1 MQNTY
6 GIFINFNSSSASRI
20 SYLKVALAIQNI
32 SIFKNRSSL
41 LSSLIGNKY
50 FSGDIYFVGSPN
62 LNYFLAF
69 LKEVILKP
77 LDSSLFPIFF
87 KIRGNLLNH
96 SFVKVFLSAF
106 NFQFRLIN
114 FYILKI
120 IYTVSIRIFKNLNF
134 LNKKLIFLLNKNSNA
149 NISPSIKKS

>member
-20 SYLKVALAIQNI
+20 GYLKVALAIQNI

-62 LNYFLAF
+62 LNYFLGF
-69 LKEVILKP
+69 LKEVSLKP

-87 KIRGNLLNH
+87 KIKRNLLNH
-96 SFVKVFLSAF
+96 SFVKVFLSSF
-106 NFQFRLIN
+106 NLQFKLVN
-114 FYILKI
+114 FYILKV
-120 IYTVSIRIFKNLNF
+120 IYIVSIRIFKNLNF
-134 LNKKLIFLLNKNSNA
+134 LNKKLIFLLNKKPNA